1 VGLGGEEGAGLGAR
15 GAGRKEGEMK
25 SGKRETGKF
34 NRKERKERRERGF
47 LTTKYAKYANFF
59 LTRLSGTANFSRR
72 GAEGAERGWSRP
84 KKGLKPQM
92 HAMDA
97 DGKSGCGFGE
107 GADGGSHCFAPAGVL
122 SCPFV
127 C

>member
-72 GAEGAERGWSRP
+72 GAEGAEPEPRKMNAEIR
-84 KKGLKPQM
+84 LR
-92 HAMDA
+92 
-97 DGKSGCGFGE
+97 
-107 GADGGSHCFAPAGVL
+107 
-122 SCPFV
+122 
-127 C
+127 